1 MGLENYKDAEVFTDD
16 KFQLITKLYDKVI
29 LNIKYIIKYKEIEKP
44 TDVLDR
50 QARENYNFLIENRT
64 TKLQDIIDIIDVLK
78 SSLDFETEE
87 LKSSS
92 EYLYGLYEYQLLNLY
107 KITIGLDE
115 DILKSLLNV
124 FTELRAGWEDAV
136 SELKK

>member
-16 KFQLITKLYDKVI
+16 RFQLITKMYDKVI
-29 LNIKYIIKYKEIEKP
+29 LNLKYIIKYKEINKP
-44 TDVLDR
+44 TEVLDT

-64 TKLQDIIDIIDVLK
+64 GKLQEIIDIIDILK

-107 KITIGLDE
+107 KITIDLDE
-115 DILKSLLNV
+115 TILKSLLNV
-124 FTELRAGWEDAV
+124 FSELREGWKDAV
-136 SELKK
+136 KELNK